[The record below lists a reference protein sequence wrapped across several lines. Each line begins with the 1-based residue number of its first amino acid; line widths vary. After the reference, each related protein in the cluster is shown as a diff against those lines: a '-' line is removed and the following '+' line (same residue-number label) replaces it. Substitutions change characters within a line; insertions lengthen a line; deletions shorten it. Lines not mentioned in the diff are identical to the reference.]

1 VRKGSYPAAR
11 GHEDEWL
18 ADTVRLHLTAGRSFE
33 QHLANGVWVLVTNK
47 RLSNGWLAG
56 LRVDITSLKDI
67 EAALADS
74 EEQFRQVVEAVPNG
88 IVLVAGDGRIAM
100 LNSAVEQAFGYP
112 RDELLGQPIETLVP
126 ERYRAAHPRLRD
138 SFTTAPRARA
148 MGAGR
153 ELFGRRKDGS
163 EFPVEVGLNPV
174 ETKEGPMVLAAIVDI
189 TERLKIEAERRQT
202 DQHLQDLQSEL
213 IHVSRLSTMGQMAS
227 TLAHELN
234 QPLTAVS
241 SYLQGLKRLA
251 QAELDPAR
259 AIDVIDRTVAQAAR
273 AGEVIRRLR
282 DFVAKGE
289 TDRQPENLNDVVEEA
304 VSLAMVGARQSGVI
318 LSLQFDPELPP
329 VLIDKVQIQQVV
341 LNLVRNA
348 IEAMEG
354 GERRE
359 LTIATR
365 SGVFAEIT
373 VTDTGPG
380 IAPEVAA
387 RLFQPFTTTK
397 KSGMGV
403 GLSICREIVEAHGG
417 RITTAA
423 NTPTGTV
430 FRVTLPTITND
441 GLDDNAGC

>member
-1 VRKGSYPAAR
+1 M
-11 GHEDEWL
+11 
-18 ADTVRLHLTAGRSFE
+18 
-33 QHLANGVWVLVTNK
+33 
-47 RLSNGWLAG
+47 
-56 LRVDITSLKDI
+56 KDI